1 MVRVFLLV
9 VLLFV
14 GCKGEV
20 VVPPRLTGV
29 WVTSDPRYADRYMRF
44 GGHTLTYGIGDGK
57 EISHDIEKIDAEQVK
72 GGTVYTFYYSDSEGE
87 KWTLTLT
94 YRPDG
99 GGMIQIRNSKE
110 IWEKAKTDDTG

>member
-1 MVRVFLLV
+1 MFT
-9 VLLFV
+9 

-29 WVTSDPRYADRYMRF
+29 WVTHDPRYAGRYMKF
-44 GGHTLTYGIGDGK
+44 DPHTLTYGIGGGR
-57 EISHDIEKIDAEQVK
+57 EISHEIEKIDAEEGN
-72 GGTVYTFYYSDSEGE
+72 GGTVYTFYYKDSEGE

-99 GGMIQIRNSKE
+99 GGMIQIKNSKE
-110 IWEKAKTDDTG
+110 IWTKAETKDSG